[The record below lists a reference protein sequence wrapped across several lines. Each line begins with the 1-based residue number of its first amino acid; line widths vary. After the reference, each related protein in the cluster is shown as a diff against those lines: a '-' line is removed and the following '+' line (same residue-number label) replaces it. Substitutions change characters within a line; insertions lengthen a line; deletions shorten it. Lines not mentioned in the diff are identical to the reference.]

1 MSNARRS
8 TRLAGMTVA
17 LLLAAFT
24 SAAAQEQLSVEMQV
38 SQLSV
43 VNDIAD
49 ATFKIV
55 VTNEEATPLVAA
67 WLVFDDGFEVS
78 VGDVPAQGSAASE
91 PATRSFDLS
100 QHVRSRNVP
109 LPAKLKYTVGGNAA
123 EQALNVVL
131 RLEE

>member
-1 MSNARRS
+1 MSNARRW

-17 LLLAAFT
+17 LLVAAFT
-24 SAAAQEQLSVEMQV
+24 YAAAQEQLSVEMQV

-67 WLVFDDGFEVS
+67 WLCS
-78 VGDVPAQGSAASE
+78 
-91 PATRSFDLS
+91 TM
-100 QHVRSRNVP
+100 
-109 LPAKLKYTVGGNAA
+109 
-123 EQALNVVL
+123 AL
-131 RLEE
+131 R